1 MRAVEAG
8 QTFERRDTALRHRHL
23 FAFLLSIAFVVLDV
37 ALVAL
42 AAVLAA
48 LLRQGTLDSGNWPQ
62 FVGVVL
68 PAYLV
73 TCAATG
79 GYSSRVL
86 TSFSAA
92 AARALLAM
100 AVAVSIGFCAAF
112 ALQVG
117 GQISRLET
125 AYAIG
130 SALAFLLLARSV
142 GARIAAPA
150 LQKGAEHS
158 VTVVTDGHVP
168 TEAWAGARVVNI
180 HAEAVALPE
189 GELAFFAYVGHL
201 VRDSDRV
208 VLILG
213 NVQQRLRWAE
223 TMRLCGVNAEVVA
236 DLGGLKP
243 IGLSRWSGSSTLVVS
258 RGPMTLGERAAKRA
272 FDLGLTLAAMPLALP
287 LIAVAAAIIK
297 LDSPG
302 PAFFIQT
309 RVGRN
314 NRHYRCFKLR
324 TMRHEASD
332 PEGARSISP
341 GDDRTTR
348 IGRVLRRT
356 SLDELPQLFNV
367 LAGDMSL
374 VGPRPHALGSTAG
387 GALFW
392 EGLPD
397 YWTRHAMKPGVT
409 GLAQVR
415 GLRGPTQTR
424 EDLERRLAADLEY
437 INSWS
442 PLLDLR
448 LLLRTVAVVAHRNA
462 F

>member
-1 MRAVEAG
+1 MRPLEAG
-8 QTFERRDTALRHRHL
+8 QTFEKRDAALRHRHL
-23 FAFLLSIAFVVLDV
+23 FAFLLSLAFVALDIS
-37 ALVAL
+37 AVAL

-48 LLRQGTLDSGNWPQ
+48 LLRQGTLDSANWPQ

-86 TSFSAA
+86 TRFSAA
-92 AARALLAM
+92 AGRALLAM

-125 AYAIG
+125 TYAIV
-130 SALAFLLLARSV
+130 SALLFLLLARSF
-142 GARIAAPA
+142 GARLAAPA
-150 LQKGAEHS
+150 LQKGADHS
-158 VTVVTDGHVP
+158 VTVVTDGN
-168 TEAWAGARVVNI
+168 ASAGSWAGARVVNI
-180 HAEAVALPE
+180 YAEALALPE
-189 GELAFFAYVGHL
+189 GDPAFFSYVGHL

-208 VLILG
+208 VLVIG
-213 NVQQRLRWAE
+213 NAQHRLRWAE
-223 TMRLCGVNAEVVA
+223 AMRLCGVNAEVVA

-243 IGLSRWSGSSTLVVS
+243 IGLSRWGGSSTLVVS
-258 RGPMTLGERAAKRA
+258 RGPMSLGERAVKRA
-272 FDLGLTLAAMPLALP
+272 FDLGLTLLALP
-287 LIAVAAAIIK
+287 VVVPVIAVAAALIK
-297 LDSPG
+297 LDTPG

-314 NRHYRCFKLR
+314 NRHYRCYKLR

-332 PEGARSISP
+332 PEGARSTSK

-348 IGRVLRRT
+348 IGTILRRT
-356 SLDELPQLFNV
+356 SLDELPQLLNV
-367 LAGDMSL
+367 LSGDMSL

-415 GLRGPTQTR
+415 GLRGPTRTR
-424 EDLERRLAADLEY
+424 GDLESRLAADLEY